1 MTGRKLPLFLPLF
14 LCMRARLLLPPR
26 EFLGSEDDGLER
38 PGFRVLRLGG
48 FRLLPGIAG
57 IFDSGGLREGGVLGS
72 VPKRPLRRIV
82 WLEKSCGLVFAF
94 GASARVKR

>member
-1 MTGRKLPLFLPLF
+1 VPPPGRLSLASGH
-14 LCMRARLLLPPR
+14 R
-26 EFLGSEDDGLER
+26 
-38 PGFRVLRLGG
+38 
-48 FRLLPGIAG
+48 G

-94 GASARVKR
+94 GASARVKA